1 MPKDDIS
8 RYDVVSKMLPKNKF
22 DFLNAQINY
31 LPANWLWHNK
41 DIFLNI
47 FYESH
52 QDLSLLVTFL
62 RHI

>member
-31 LPANWLWHNK
+31 LLLIGYGTIQ
-41 DIFLNI
+41 IF
-47 FYESH
+47 F
-52 QDLSLLVTFL
+52 
-62 RHI
+62 